1 MKYIKFEFG
10 DGTYELIKLKSIDGV
25 QIRENTITILM
36 ESGKD
41 YYYTKGSEMRNYIKN
56 FDEVKEILLKMSEN

>member
-10 DGTYELIKLKSIDGV
+10 DGTYELIKLKSIEGV
-25 QIRENTITILM
+25 QIRENTITILVT
-36 ESGKD
+36 SGKD

-56 FDEVKEILLKMSEN
+56 FEEVKEFLSKLCDD